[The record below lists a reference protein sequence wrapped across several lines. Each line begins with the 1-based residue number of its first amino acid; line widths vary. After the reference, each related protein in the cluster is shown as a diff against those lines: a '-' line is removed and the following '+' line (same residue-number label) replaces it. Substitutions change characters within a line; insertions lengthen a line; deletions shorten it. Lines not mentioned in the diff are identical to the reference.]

1 MNGFLTRVG
10 TAIVFVTVML
20 GGLFGGVQSFVILFG
35 LICSLCLWEFLSLSL
50 PKEEAHYSLRK
61 FGAML
66 LGVSPY
72 LLLSFFQLK
81 LFEYPEDFLP
91 QAALFG
97 LVYIFLL
104 FIFELF
110 AAAKNPFSNLG
121 TSVLSTVYIGLPFSL
136 LLLIAIHGQHYSPKL
151 VLGLLVLSWAND
163 TGAYMVGKQIGKTP
177 LFPRISPNKT
187 WEGSLAGFLICFL
200 VAYLLSLWFSELS
213 VKDWLILA
221 GIVGVFGSIG
231 DLVES
236 MFKRSK
242 QIKDSGSFLPG
253 HGGFLD
259 RFDAFIFLLPFAA
272 AYLLYIR

>member
-1 MNGFLTRVG
+1 MNGFLTRAS
-10 TAIVFVTVML
+10 TALVFVVVML
-20 GGLFGGVQSFVILFG
+20 AGLFGGIQSFVLLFG
-35 LICSLCLWEFLSLSL
+35 VICALSLWEFLSLSL
-50 PKEEAHYSLRK
+50 PRGEAFYSQRK
-61 FGAML
+61 WLAML
-66 LGVSPY
+66 LGMSPY
-72 LLLSFFQLK
+72 VVATIVQLQFVEQPWQW
-81 LFEYPEDFLP
+81 LQAVLIFALP
-91 QAALFG
+91 A
-97 LVYIFLL
+97 VFLL

-110 AAAKNPFSNLG
+110 AAAKSPFANLA
-121 TSVLSTVYIGLPFSL
+121 TMVLGLLYIGMPLA
-136 LLLIAIHGQHYSPKL
+136 LLLIIAIDGQQYLPKV

-187 WEGSLAGFLICFL
+187 WEGSLAGFFITFL
-200 VAYLLSLWFSELS
+200 AAYLLSLWSTGLPL
-213 VKDWLILA
+213 KDWLVLA
-221 GIVGVFGSIG
+221 VIVGIFGSLG

-272 AYLLYIR
+272 AYLLFLK